1 MGLTA
6 PLYSFIQ
13 TAQPAT
19 GCTFDPS
26 FCLPCSDPTNLSFQM
41 TATGVDTD
49 QILDNYTYVSTF
61 YTVAVPPDATCRTD
75 TQTSGFTSPGVIFNQ
90 SSDDDFTGATGTITG
105 SFNKVNTA
113 TNSYLIPGDTSA
125 QINVGE
131 CFKLQFILDVVDGTT
146 ILVRYWLGCS
156 NCLIRINQSE
166 CYTSLLGYRNTSDS
180 FGFKYQILGSN
191 IDPYENYFNVVE
203 LPMYLRDP
211 RMENDQKVYT
221 RSDGTLVKLYERKE
235 EIYMLETDLMPYAWH
250 KSLDIAL
257 SHDDVYISNPNAAGF
272 DPFNTAT
279 QFAKKEN
286 YEIEYQ
292 KAPLSSLGK
301 GSCKLS
307 NATPISL
314 INNNCG

>member
-6 PLYSFIQ
+6 PRYSFIQ
-13 TAQPAT
+13 AAQPAAA
-19 GCTFDPS
+19 CTFDPA
-26 FCLPCSDPTNLSFQM
+26 FCLPCSDPGNLSFQM
-41 TATGVDTD
+41 TATGVNTP
-49 QILDNYTYVSTF
+49 QIFDNYTYVTTF

-75 TQTSGFTSPGVIFNQ
+75 TQTSGFTSPGVVFNQ
-90 SSDDDFTGATGTITG
+90 SSLNDFTGPADTMTG
-105 SFNKVNTA
+105 SFNRVNTS
-113 TNSYLIPGDTSA
+113 TNSYLIPANPSA
-125 QINVGE
+125 EIKVGE
-131 CFKLQFILDVVDGTT
+131 CFKLQFIIDVVDGTT

-156 NCLIRINQSE
+156 NCLVRVNQSE

-180 FGFKYQILGSN
+180 FDFKYQTLGGN
-191 IDPYENYFNVVE
+191 IDPYANYCNVVE

-221 RSDGTLVKLYERKE
+221 RSDGTLIKLYERKE
-235 EIYMLETDLMPYAWH
+235 EIYMLETDLMPYVWH

-257 SHDDVYISNPNAAGF
+257 SHDDVYISNPNAVGF
-272 DPFNTAT
+272 DQFNTAT
-279 QFAKKEN
+279 KFAKRDN

-301 GSCKLS
+301 GTCKVS